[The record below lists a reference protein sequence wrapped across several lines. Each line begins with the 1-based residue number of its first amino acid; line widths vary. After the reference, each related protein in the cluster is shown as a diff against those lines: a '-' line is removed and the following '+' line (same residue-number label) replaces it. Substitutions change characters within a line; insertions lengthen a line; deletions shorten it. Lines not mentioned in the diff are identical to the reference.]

1 MLIRKQRCVPLISNS
16 SAASPRSNG
25 RWRNGARPR
34 RRRRSKRWTSSGTRL
49 RPPNERCAPAR
60 HADVWQQRLRQ
71 APVLAVAPSDNISRR
86 GHLGDCRAL
95 APMTSRMRM
104 LPRLFAV
111 ALAAALAVPAA
122 AQQWPTRALR
132 IVTGTPAG
140 GSPDFVSRLLA
151 ERLSERLGQA
161 VVVENSATTGVATWN
176 TVAKS
181 QPDGYPVN
189 MLTGAFSA
197 RAAVAK
203 ALPYHPIKDFAF
215 ITLISGYPMVVATAP
230 NSPLKS
236 FPDLIARAKAAPFDV
251 TYGMNLPGSVHHL
264 TGELI
269 NVEAGTSLRGIPYR
283 GNTQIVQDLLGG
295 RLDVMIETGTIAFA
309 QINGGMLRGLAVSSR
324 KRFVLEPDI
333 PAIAETLPGF
343 EVISWL
349 GLAAP
354 GGTPR
359 PIIDRL
365 NGEIGEIL
373 KLPDIRDK
381 LAIVGNIPMPST
393 PEQMQDYIERDAA
406 RWSRVVD
413 IKGIEKY

>member
-1 MLIRKQRCVPLISNS
+1 MTFSKIAFMRLLPGLMVLGTLTSPL
-16 SAASPRSNG
+16 
-25 RWRNGARPR
+25 
-34 RRRRSKRWTSSGTRL
+34 
-49 RPPNERCAPAR
+49 
-60 HADVWQQRLRQ
+60 
-71 APVLAVAPSDNISRR
+71 
-86 GHLGDCRAL
+86 
-95 APMTSRMRM
+95 
-104 LPRLFAV
+104 
-111 ALAAALAVPAA
+111 A
-122 AQQWPTRALR
+122 AQQWPTRT
-132 IVTGTPAG
+132 IKIMTGTPAG

-161 VVVENSATTGVATWN
+161 VVVENSTTTGVAVWN

-181 QPDGYPVN
+181 QPDGYLIS

-203 ALPYHPIKDFAF
+203 SLPYDPIKDFAF
-215 ITLISGYPMVVATAP
+215 ITLVSGYPMVVATAP
-230 NSPLKS
+230 HSPIKS
-236 FPDLIARAKAAPFDV
+236 FPDLIARAKAAPYDV

-283 GNTQIVQDLLGG
+283 GNSQIVQDLLGG

-309 QINGGMLRGLAVSSR
+309 QIKGGTLRGLAVSSR
-324 KRFVLEPDI
+324 KRFVLEPEI

-343 EVISWL
+343 EVLSWL

-365 NGEIGEIL
+365 NREVGEIL
-373 KLPDIRDK
+373 NLPDIRDR
-381 LAIVGNIPMPST
+381 LAGVGNVPMPST
-393 PEQMQDYIERDAA
+393 PEEMREHIEGDAA

>member
-1 MLIRKQRCVPLISNS
+1 MTLAVTEPLVRANPTGRPCGAPPRAA
-16 SAASPRSNG
+16 AAS
-25 RWRNGARPR
+25 AI
-34 RRRRSKRWTSSGTRL
+34 
-49 RPPNERCAPAR
+49 
-60 HADVWQQRLRQ
+60 V
-71 APVLAVAPSDNISRR
+71 
-86 GHLGDCRAL
+86 
-95 APMTSRMRM
+95 RM
-104 LPRLFAV
+104 LAWLV
-111 ALAAALAVPAA
+111 ALGVVLTSPLS
-122 AQQWPTRALR
+122 AQQWPTRSIR

-161 VVVENSATTGVATWN
+161 VVVENSATTGVAAWN
-176 TVAKS
+176 TIAKAP
-181 QPDGYPVN
+181 PDGYLIS

-203 ALPYHPIKDFAF
+203 SLPYDPIKDFTF
-215 ITLISGYPMVVATAP
+215 ITLVSGYPMVVATAP
-230 NSPLKS
+230 NSPIKS

-309 QINGGMLRGLAVSSR
+309 QIRGQTLRGLAVSSR

-343 EVISWL
+343 EVMSWL

-359 PIIDRL
+359 AIVERL
-365 NGEIGEIL
+365 NREVGEIV
-373 KLPDIRDK
+373 KLPDIREK
-381 LAIVGNIPMPST
+381 LAGVGNVPMPSA
-393 PEQMQDYIERDAA
+393 PEDMHDYIVRDAA

>member
-1 MLIRKQRCVPLISNS
+1 MRILPCLIAFAFGTVLTSPL
-16 SAASPRSNG
+16 
-25 RWRNGARPR
+25 
-34 RRRRSKRWTSSGTRL
+34 
-49 RPPNERCAPAR
+49 
-60 HADVWQQRLRQ
+60 
-71 APVLAVAPSDNISRR
+71 
-86 GHLGDCRAL
+86 
-95 APMTSRMRM
+95 
-104 LPRLFAV
+104 
-111 ALAAALAVPAA
+111 A
-122 AQQWPTRALR
+122 AQQWPAHTIK

-140 GSPDFVSRLLA
+140 GSPDFVSRQLA
-151 ERLSERLGQA
+151 ERLGERLGQP
-161 VVVENSATTGVATWN
+161 VVVENSATTGVAAWN

-181 QPDGYPVN
+181 QPDGYLIC

-203 ALPYHPIKDFAF
+203 SLPYDPINDFTF
-215 ITLISGYPMVVATAP
+215 ITLVSGYPMVVATAP
-230 NSPLKS
+230 NSPIKS

-295 RLDVMIETGTIAFA
+295 RLDVMIETGTVAFA
-309 QINGGMLRGLAVSSR
+309 QIKGGILRGLAVSSR

-343 EVISWL
+343 EVMSWL

-365 NGEIGEIL
+365 NLEVGEIL
-373 KLPDIRDK
+373 KLPDIREK
-381 LAIVGNIPMPST
+381 LATVGNIPLPST
-393 PEQMQDYIERDAA
+393 PEQMRDYILRDAA

-413 IKGIEKY
+413 IKGIAKY

>member
-1 MLIRKQRCVPLISNS
+1 MAVVRTLACLLALGAVLSSPLS
-16 SAASPRSNG
+16 
-25 RWRNGARPR
+25 
-34 RRRRSKRWTSSGTRL
+34 
-49 RPPNERCAPAR
+49 
-60 HADVWQQRLRQ
+60 
-71 APVLAVAPSDNISRR
+71 
-86 GHLGDCRAL
+86 
-95 APMTSRMRM
+95 
-104 LPRLFAV
+104 
-111 ALAAALAVPAA
+111 
-122 AQQWPTRALR
+122 AQQWPTRSIR

-161 VVVENSATTGVATWN
+161 VVVENSATTGVAAWN

-181 QPDGYPVN
+181 PPDGYLIS

-197 RAAVAK
+197 RTAVAK
-203 ALPYHPIKDFAF
+203 SLPYDPIKDFTF
-215 ITLISGYPMVVATAP
+215 ITLVSGYPMVVATAP
-230 NSPLKS
+230 NSPITS
-236 FPDLIARAKAAPFDV
+236 FADLIARAKAAPFDV

-309 QINGGMLRGLAVSSR
+309 QIRGRTLRGLAVSSR
-324 KRFVLEPDI
+324 QRFVLEPDI

-343 EVISWL
+343 EVMSWL

-359 PIIDRL
+359 AIVERL
-365 NGEIGEIL
+365 NREVGEIL
-373 KLPDIRDK
+373 KLPDIREK
-381 LAIVGNIPMPST
+381 LAGVGNVPMPSA
-393 PEQMQDYIERDAA
+393 PEDMHDYIVRDAA

>member
-1 MLIRKQRCVPLISNS
+1 MTSAETEPLLR
-16 SAASPRSNG
+16 ADPAG
-25 RWRNGARPR
+25 RPDGLPARP
-34 RRRRSKRWTSSGTRL
+34 GT
-49 RPPNERCAPAR
+49 AIAI
-60 HADVWQQRLRQ
+60 V
-71 APVLAVAPSDNISRR
+71 
-86 GHLGDCRAL
+86 
-95 APMTSRMRM
+95 RM
-104 LPRLFAV
+104 LAWLV
-111 ALAAALAVPAA
+111 ALGVVLTSPLS
-122 AQQWPTRALR
+122 AQQWPTRSIR

-161 VVVENSATTGVATWN
+161 VVVENSATTGVAAWN
-176 TVAKS
+176 TVAKAP
-181 QPDGYPVN
+181 PDGYLIS

-203 ALPYHPIKDFAF
+203 SLPYDPIKDFTF
-215 ITLISGYPMVVATAP
+215 ITLVSGYPMVVATAP
-230 NSPLKS
+230 NSPIQS

-309 QINGGMLRGLAVSSR
+309 QIRGRTLRGLAVSSR
-324 KRFVLEPDI
+324 KRFVLEPEI

-343 EVISWL
+343 EVMSWL

-359 PIIDRL
+359 AIVERL
-365 NGEIGEIL
+365 NREVGEIL
-373 KLPDIRDK
+373 KLPDIREK
-381 LAIVGNIPMPST
+381 LASVGNVPMPSA
-393 PEQMQDYIERDAA
+393 PEDMQDYIVRDAA

>member
-1 MLIRKQRCVPLISNS
+1 MTLAETEPLVRANPTGRPCGAPPRAG
-16 SAASPRSNG
+16 AAS
-25 RWRNGARPR
+25 AI
-34 RRRRSKRWTSSGTRL
+34 
-49 RPPNERCAPAR
+49 
-60 HADVWQQRLRQ
+60 V
-71 APVLAVAPSDNISRR
+71 
-86 GHLGDCRAL
+86 
-95 APMTSRMRM
+95 RM
-104 LPRLFAV
+104 LAWLV
-111 ALAAALAVPAA
+111 ALGVVLTSPLS
-122 AQQWPTRALR
+122 AQQWPTRSIR

-161 VVVENSATTGVATWN
+161 VVVENSATTGVAAWN
-176 TVAKS
+176 TVAKAP
-181 QPDGYPVN
+181 PDGYLIS

-197 RAAVAK
+197 RTAVAK
-203 ALPYHPIKDFAF
+203 SLPYDPIKDFTF
-215 ITLISGYPMVVATAP
+215 ITLVSGYPMVVATAP
-230 NSPLKS
+230 NSPIKS

-309 QINGGMLRGLAVSSR
+309 QIRGGTLRGLAVSSR
-324 KRFVLEPDI
+324 QRFVLEPDI

-343 EVISWL
+343 EVMSWL

-359 PIIDRL
+359 AIVERL
-365 NGEIGEIL
+365 NREVGEIV
-373 KLPDIRDK
+373 KLPDIREK
-381 LAIVGNIPMPST
+381 LAGVGNVPMPSA
-393 PEQMQDYIERDAA
+393 PEDMHDYIVRDAA

>member
-1 MLIRKQRCVPLISNS
+1 
-16 SAASPRSNG
+16 
-25 RWRNGARPR
+25 
-34 RRRRSKRWTSSGTRL
+34 
-49 RPPNERCAPAR
+49 
-60 HADVWQQRLRQ
+60 
-71 APVLAVAPSDNISRR
+71 
-86 GHLGDCRAL
+86 
-95 APMTSRMRM
+95 
-104 LPRLFAV
+104 
-111 ALAAALAVPAA
+111 
-122 AQQWPTRALR
+122 
-132 IVTGTPAG
+132 
-140 GSPDFVSRLLA
+140 
-151 ERLSERLGQA
+151 
-161 VVVENSATTGVATWN
+161 
-176 TVAKS
+176 
-181 QPDGYPVN
+181 

-203 ALPYHPIKDFAF
+203 SLPYDPIKDFTF
-215 ITLISGYPMVVATAP
+215 ITLVSGYPMVVATAP
-230 NSPLKS
+230 NSPIKS
-236 FPDLIARAKAAPFDV
+236 FPDLIARAKAAPYDV

-309 QINGGMLRGLAVSSR
+309 QIRGHTLPGLGVSSR

-343 EVISWL
+343 EVMSWL

-359 PIIDRL
+359 AIVERL
-365 NGEIGEIL
+365 NREVGEIL
-373 KLPDIRDK
+373 KLPDIREK
-381 LAIVGNIPMPST
+381 LAGVGNIPMPSA
-393 PEQMQDYIERDAA
+393 PEDMQDYIVRDAA

>member
-1 MLIRKQRCVPLISNS
+1 
-16 SAASPRSNG
+16 
-25 RWRNGARPR
+25 
-34 RRRRSKRWTSSGTRL
+34 
-49 RPPNERCAPAR
+49 
-60 HADVWQQRLRQ
+60 
-71 APVLAVAPSDNISRR
+71 
-86 GHLGDCRAL
+86 
-95 APMTSRMRM
+95 MRM
-104 LPRLFAV
+104 LPCLLV
-111 ALAAALAVPAA
+111 TALAAGSASPLA
-122 AQQWPTRALR
+122 AQQWPTRTIR

-151 ERLSERLGQA
+151 EKLSERLGQA
-161 VVVENSATTGVATWN
+161 VVVENSASTGVAAWN

-181 QPDGYPVN
+181 QPDGYMIS

-203 ALPYHPIKDFAF
+203 ALPYDPIKDFTF
-215 ITLISGYPMVVATAP
+215 VTLVSGYPMVVATAP
-230 NSPLKS
+230 TSPIQS
-236 FPDLIARAKAAPFDV
+236 FADLIARAKAAPFTV

-269 NVEAGTSLRGIPYR
+269 NVEAGTSMRGIPYR

-309 QINGGMLRGLAVSSR
+309 QIRGGLLRGLAVSSR

-333 PAIAETLPGF
+333 PAIGETLPGF
-343 EVISWL
+343 EVMSWL

-359 PIIDRL
+359 PIVDRL
-365 NGEIGEIL
+365 NYEVGEIL
-373 KLPDIRDK
+373 TLPDVRER
-381 LAIVGNIPMPST
+381 LASVGNIPTPST
-393 PEQMQDYIERDAA
+393 PEQMLDYIERDAA

>member
-1 MLIRKQRCVPLISNS
+1 MTSAETEAPLR
-16 SAASPRSNG
+16 AAPAG
-25 RWRNGARPR
+25 
-34 RRRRSKRWTSSGTRL
+34 RL
-49 RPPNERCAPAR
+49 RGAPAR
-60 HADVWQQRLRQ
+60 SGAVT
-71 APVLAVAPSDNISRR
+71 AVA
-86 GHLGDCRAL
+86 
-95 APMTSRMRM
+95 RM
-104 LPRLFAV
+104 LVCLV
-111 ALAAALAVPAA
+111 ALGVVLTSPLS
-122 AQQWPTRALR
+122 AQQWPTRSIR

-161 VVVENSATTGVATWN
+161 VVVENSATTGVAAWN

-181 QPDGYPVN
+181 SPDGYLIS

-203 ALPYHPIKDFAF
+203 SLPYDPIKDFTF
-215 ITLISGYPMVVATAP
+215 ITLVSGYPMVVATAP
-230 NSPLKS
+230 NSPITS
-236 FPDLIARAKAAPFDV
+236 FADLIARAKAAPFDV

-283 GNTQIVQDLLGG
+283 GNTQIVKDLLGG

-309 QINGGMLRGLAVSSR
+309 QIRGRTLRGLAVSSR
-324 KRFVLEPDI
+324 QRFVLEPDI

-343 EVISWL
+343 EVMSWL

-359 PIIDRL
+359 AIVERL
-365 NGEIGEIL
+365 NREVGEIL
-373 KLPDIRDK
+373 KLSDIREK
-381 LAIVGNIPMPST
+381 LAGVGNVPMPSA
-393 PEQMQDYIERDAA
+393 PEDMHDYIVRDAA

>member
-1 MLIRKQRCVPLISNS
+1 
-16 SAASPRSNG
+16 
-25 RWRNGARPR
+25 
-34 RRRRSKRWTSSGTRL
+34 
-49 RPPNERCAPAR
+49 
-60 HADVWQQRLRQ
+60 
-71 APVLAVAPSDNISRR
+71 
-86 GHLGDCRAL
+86 
-95 APMTSRMRM
+95 M
-104 LPRLFAV
+104 LPCLLV
-111 ALAAALAVPAA
+111 TALAAGSASPLA
-122 AQQWPTRALR
+122 AQQWPTRTIR

-151 ERLSERLGQA
+151 EKLSERLGQA
-161 VVVENSATTGVATWN
+161 VVVENSASTGVAAWN

-181 QPDGYPVN
+181 QPDGYMIS

-203 ALPYHPIKDFAF
+203 ALPYDPIKDFTF
-215 ITLISGYPMVVATAP
+215 VTLVSGYPMVVATAP
-230 NSPLKS
+230 TSPIQS
-236 FPDLIARAKAAPFDV
+236 FADLIARAKAAPFTV

-269 NVEAGTSLRGIPYR
+269 NVEAGTSMRGIPYR

-309 QINGGMLRGLAVSSR
+309 QIRGGLLRGLAVSSR

-333 PAIAETLPGF
+333 PAIGETLPGF
-343 EVISWL
+343 EVMSWL

-359 PIIDRL
+359 PIVDRL
-365 NGEIGEIL
+365 NYEVGEIL
-373 KLPDIRDK
+373 TLPDVRER
-381 LAIVGNIPMPST
+381 LASVGNIPTPST
-393 PEQMQDYIERDAA
+393 PEQMLDYIERDAA

>member
-1 MLIRKQRCVPLISNS
+1 ML
-16 SAASPRSNG
+16 
-25 RWRNGARPR
+25 
-34 RRRRSKRWTSSGTRL
+34 
-49 RPPNERCAPAR
+49 
-60 HADVWQQRLRQ
+60 
-71 APVLAVAPSDNISRR
+71 
-86 GHLGDCRAL
+86 
-95 APMTSRMRM
+95 
-104 LPRLFAV
+104 LPCL
-111 ALAAALAVPAA
+111 LAAALAVGSASPLA
-122 AQQWPTRALR
+122 AQQWPTRTIR

-151 ERLSERLGQA
+151 EKLSERLGQS
-161 VVVENSATTGVATWN
+161 VVVENSAITGVAAWN

-181 QPDGYPVN
+181 PPDGYMLS

-203 ALPYHPIKDFAF
+203 SLPYDPIKDFTF
-215 ITLISGYPMVVATAP
+215 VTLVSGYPMVVATAP
-230 NSPLKS
+230 TSPIKS
-236 FPDLIARAKAAPFDV
+236 FADLIARAKAAPYTM

-269 NVEAGTSLRGIPYR
+269 NVEAGTSMRGIPYR

-309 QINGGMLRGLAVSSR
+309 QIKGDLLRGLAVSSR

-333 PAIAETLPGF
+333 PAIGETLPGF
-343 EVISWL
+343 EVMSWL

-359 PIIDRL
+359 AVVDRL
-365 NGEIGEIL
+365 NYEVGEIL
-373 KLPDIRDK
+373 MLPDVRER
-381 LAIVGNIPMPST
+381 LASVGNISTPST
-393 PEQMQDYIERDAA
+393 PEQMLDYIERDAA

>member
-1 MLIRKQRCVPLISNS
+1 MIHRMPILPCLI
-16 SAASPRSNG
+16 
-25 RWRNGARPR
+25 
-34 RRRRSKRWTSSGTRL
+34 
-49 RPPNERCAPAR
+49 
-60 HADVWQQRLRQ
+60 
-71 APVLAVAPSDNISRR
+71 AVAF
-86 GHLGDCRAL
+86 G
-95 APMTSRMRM
+95 
-104 LPRLFAV
+104 
-111 ALAAALAVPAA
+111 AALTTPSA
-122 AQQWPTRALR
+122 AQQWPTRTVR
-132 IVTGTPAG
+132 IMTGTPAG

-151 ERLSERLGQA
+151 EKLGERLGQA
-161 VVVENSATTGVATWN
+161 VVVENSSTTGVAAWN

-181 QPDGYPVN
+181 PPDGYLVS

-203 ALPYHPIKDFAF
+203 SLPYDPIKDFTF
-215 ITLISGYPMVVATAP
+215 ITLVSGYPMVVATAP
-230 NSPLKS
+230 NSPIKS

-309 QINGGMLRGLAVSSR
+309 QIKGGTLRGLAVSSR
-324 KRFVLEPDI
+324 KRFALQPDI

-343 EVISWL
+343 EVMSWL

-359 PIIDRL
+359 PIVDRL
-365 NGEIGEIL
+365 NREVAEIL
-373 KLPDIRDK
+373 KLPDIREK
-381 LAIVGNIPMPST
+381 LAGVGNIPMPST
-393 PEQMQDYIERDAA
+393 PEDMLDYIERDAA
-406 RWSRVVD
+406 RWNRVVD